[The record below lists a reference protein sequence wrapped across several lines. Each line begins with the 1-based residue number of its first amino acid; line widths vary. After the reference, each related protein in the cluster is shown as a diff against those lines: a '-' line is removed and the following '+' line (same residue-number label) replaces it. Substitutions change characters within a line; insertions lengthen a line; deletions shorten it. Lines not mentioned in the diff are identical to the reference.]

1 MTTTTGGAAAP
12 RSGIQVAVEAR
23 ALIKTYKDH
32 EEDVVAL
39 NDVDLEV
46 AAGEF
51 VAVMG
56 PSGSGKSTLL
66 HLLGAL
72 DEPTS
77 GEVLI
82 AGRSLGSL
90 SRSQL
95 AALRRDEIGFVF
107 QLFNLIPSLTVSE
120 NIALPLIAA
129 GERPS
134 SYRERLDELL
144 DLTGLAGKAD
154 RYPSQISGGEQQ
166 RVAVARALVRQ
177 PAVVLADEPTGNLDT
192 RTGDALLELFS
203 ACNKF
208 GQTIVLV
215 THDPKVASAA
225 DRVLFMRD
233 GSFVEEAPLRQRG
246 AEIAELV
253 RLEDPGVRR
262 SG

>member
-1 MTTTTGGAAAP
+1 MTTTTGGASAP
-12 RSGIQVAVEAR
+12 ASEMRTAVEAR
-23 ALIKTYKDH
+23 SLTKTYEDH
-32 EEDVVAL
+32 GTDVVAL

-46 AAGEF
+46 GEGEF

-72 DEPTS
+72 DAPTS
-77 GEVLI
+77 GEVFI

-90 SRSQL
+90 SRSEL
-95 AALRRDEIGFVF
+95 AALRRDEVGFVF

-129 GERPS
+129 GQRPS

-192 RTGDALLELFS
+192 RTGDALLELFA

-233 GSFVEEAPLRQRG
+233 GSFVEEAPLRNRD
-246 AEIAELV
+246 ASIAELV
-253 RLEDPGVRR
+253 RVEDPVRR

>member
-1 MTTTTGGAAAP
+1 MTT
-12 RSGIQVAVEAR
+12 IAVEAR
-23 ALIKTYKDH
+23 SLTKTYEDH
-32 EEDVVAL
+32 GDDVLAL

-46 AAGEF
+46 AEGEF

-72 DEPTS
+72 DAPTS

-82 AGRSLGSL
+82 AGRPVASL
-90 SRSQL
+90 SRAQL
-95 AALRRDEIGFVF
+95 ATLRRDEIGFVF

-120 NIALPLIAA
+120 NIALPCIAA
-129 GERPS
+129 GERPTA
-134 SYRERLDELL
+134 YRERVDELL
-144 DLTGLAGKAD
+144 ELTGLAAKAA

-166 RVAVARALVRQ
+166 RVAVARALVRR

-203 ACNKF
+203 ACNRF

-233 GSFVEEAPLRQRG
+233 GAFVEEAPLRSRD
-246 AEIAELV
+246 ASISDLV
-253 RLEDPGVRR
+253 RLEDPVRR

>member
-1 MTTTTGGAAAP
+1 MT
-12 RSGIQVAVEAR
+12 VAVEAR
-23 ALIKTYKDH
+23 ALVKTYKDH
-32 EEDVVAL
+32 DVDVVAL
-39 NDVDLEV
+39 KDVDLEV
-46 AAGEF
+46 GEGEF

-72 DEPTS
+72 DQPTS
-77 GEVLI
+77 GEVFI
-82 AGRSLGSL
+82 AGRSLASL
-90 SRSQL
+90 SRSEL
-95 AALRRDEIGFVF
+95 AAMRRDEIGFVF
-107 QLFNLIPSLTVSE
+107 QLFNLIPSLTVAE
-120 NIALPLIAA
+120 NIALPAIAA
-129 GERPS
+129 GQRRS
-134 SYRERLDELL
+134 AYKDRLHEML
-144 DLTGLAGKAD
+144 DLTGLDGKAD

-166 RVAVARALVRQ
+166 RVAVARALIRQ

-192 RTGDALLELFS
+192 KTGDALLGLFEQ
-203 ACNKF
+203 CNKV

-233 GSFVEEAPLRQRG
+233 GAFVEEAPLRPRRT
-246 AEIAELV
+246 ELAELV

>member
-1 MTTTTGGAAAP
+1 MTL
-12 RSGIQVAVEAR
+12 SVEAR
-23 ALIKTYKDH
+23 SLVKTYRDN
-32 EEDVVAL
+32 DVDVHAL

-46 AAGEF
+46 GEGEF

-72 DEPTS
+72 DRPTS

-82 AGRSLGSL
+82 AGRRLASL
-90 SRSQL
+90 SRTEL
-95 AALRRDEIGFVF
+95 AAVRCDEIGFVF
-107 QLFNLIPSLTVSE
+107 QLFNLIPSLTVAE
-120 NIALPLIAA
+120 NISLPSIAA

-134 SYRERLDELL
+134 AYRERLEELL

-154 RYPSQISGGEQQ
+154 RYPTQISGGEQQ
-166 RVAVARALVRQ
+166 RVAVARALVRR

-192 RTGDALLELFS
+192 KTGDALLDLFS
-203 ACNKF
+203 KCNEV

-233 GSFVEEAPLRQRG
+233 GAFVEEAPLRPRG
-246 AEIAELV
+246 AELGELV
-253 RLEDPGVRR
+253 RLEDPAGRR

>member
-1 MTTTTGGAAAP
+1 MP
-12 RSGIQVAVEAR
+12 R
-23 ALIKTYKDH
+23 
-32 EEDVVAL
+32 
-39 NDVDLEV
+39 
-46 AAGEF
+46 
-51 VAVMG
+51 
-56 PSGSGKSTLL
+56 
-66 HLLGAL
+66 
-72 DEPTS
+72 TS
-77 GEVLI
+77 HCRRSPP
-82 AGRSLGSL
+82 ANGR
-90 SRSQL
+90 
-95 AALRRDEIGFVF
+95 RRT
-107 QLFNLIPSLTVSE
+107 S
-120 NIALPLIAA
+120 
-129 GERPS
+129 
-134 SYRERLDELL
+134 ERLDELL
-144 DLTGLAGKAD
+144 ELTGLAGKAD

-166 RVAVARALVRQ
+166 RVAVARALIRQ

-233 GSFVEEAPLRQRG
+233 GSFVEETTLRQTG